1 MDMDRQDSLGPPPS
15 DYGADDP
22 ATNKAGPS
30 NFRAGK
36 ATPDKKGLLK
46 PLSALRRSMSPAAM
60 AAAYN
65 GGMANAFTAL
75 MHGENP
81 DKKWS
86 DAAESEKAMVRS
98 ICLWAHGQMNKVDD
112 LASLSAGQA
121 RVRATCAVLQNSRRH
136 EDRGRCLQVWQ
147 NPRS

>member
-15 DYGADDP
+15 DNDVEDP

-30 NFRAGK
+30 RHRAGH

-60 AAAYN
+60 AAACN
-65 GGMANAFTAL
+65 GGKANAFTAL

-86 DAAESEKAMVRS
+86 DAAESEKAMVR
-98 ICLWAHGQMNKVDD
+98 D
-112 LASLSAGQA
+112 
-121 RVRATCAVLQNSRRH
+121 TCVVAYA
-136 EDRGRCLQVWQ
+136 
-147 NPRS
+147 